1 MHFYYKEREEKK
13 MAGTI
18 TKKRPMVKQT
28 VGDMYYAFNTAKETG
43 EFNPGVYEGTVECG
57 NVKNIG
63 TTENAENTVIRASGQ
78 DYETV
83 NQESSIDM
91 AVETVAFDPGDLAR
105 MKGEDTSD
113 KGGLVLGGAP
123 NKRPFFAYG
132 KVVKK
137 VGGGV
142 RYEWFPKCQLVEN
155 TDDIATSEESF
166 SEQNDTVTI
175 RAYSFD
181 DKDNKKAYV
190 DSEMASYPEGLT
202 EEKFF
207 TKPILTAED
216 LVKAVAPG
224 T

>member
-1 MHFYYKEREEKK
+1 MPE
-13 MAGTI
+13 AI
-18 TKKRPMVKQT
+18 TKKRPMLKQS
-28 VGDMYYAFNTAKETG
+28 VGDMYYAFNTMTENG
-43 EFNPGVYEGTVECG
+43 EFNPGTYEKTTECAT
-57 NVKNIG
+57 VKNIG

-83 NQESSIDM
+83 NQQSSIDM

-113 KGGLVLGGAP
+113 AGGLVLGGAP
-123 NKRPFFAYG
+123 ARRPFFAYG

-155 TDDIATSEESF
+155 TDDIGTSEETF
-166 SEQNDTVTI
+166 NEQNDTVTI

-181 DKDNKKAYV
+181 DKENKKAYV
-190 DSEMASYPEGLT
+190 DSEMEKYPEGLT

-207 TKPILTAED
+207 TKPILTKED
-216 LVKAVAPG
+216 LVAAIAPEA
-224 T
+224 

>member
-1 MHFYYKEREEKK
+1 
-13 MAGTI
+13 MADAI

-28 VGDMYYAFNTAKETG
+28 VGDMYYAFNTMKENG
-43 EFNPGVYEGTVECG
+43 EFNPDAYEGTIEMGV
-57 NVKNIG
+57 VKNIG
-63 TTENAENTVIRASGQ
+63 TTENSENTVIRASGQ

-105 MKGEDTSD
+105 MKGEDTTD
-113 KGGLVLGGAP
+113 EGGLVLGGAP
-123 NKRPFFAYG
+123 TKRPFFAYG

-155 TDDIATSEESF
+155 TDDIGTSEESF

-181 DKDNKKAYV
+181 NKDNKKAYV
-190 DSEMASYPEGLT
+190 DSEMSKFPEGLT
-202 EEKFF
+202 EAKFF
-207 TKPILTAED
+207 AKPILKAAD
-216 LVKAVAPG
+216 LANAVTPQA
-224 T
+224 

>member
-1 MHFYYKEREEKK
+1 

-18 TKKRPMVKQT
+18 TQKRPMVKQT
-28 VGDMYYAFNTAKETG
+28 VGDMYYAFNTMKENG
-43 EFNPGVYEGTVECG
+43 EFNPGVYEGTIECG
-57 NVKNIG
+57 TVKSIG

-78 DYETV
+78 DYKTV

-91 AVETVAFDPGDLAR
+91 AVETVAFDPEDLAR

-113 KGGLVLGGAP
+113 EGGLVLGGAP
-123 NKRPFFAYG
+123 SERPYFAYG

-155 TDDIATSEESF
+155 TDDIGTSEESF

-181 DKDNKKAYV
+181 DKENKKAYV
-190 DSEMASYPEGLT
+190 DSEMSKYPKGLT

-207 TKPILTAED
+207 MKPILSKAD
-216 LVKAVAPG
+216 LVAAVAPG